1 MINHWI
7 FRCRDVSYLI
17 SRSMDQKLPLRT
29 RMGIKFHLMM
39 CDLCLRYKKQLE
51 LIHNAITKI
60 EDSEVSEDLI
70 TPLPDGIK
78 KKIQDKLEETD
89 LQ

>member
-60 EDSEVSEDLI
+60 EDNEVSEDLI
-70 TPLPDGIK
+70 TPLPDEIK
-78 KKIQDKLEETD
+78 KEIQDKLEK
-89 LQ
+89 